1 MTGQAAG
8 GCCSS
13 SPQARLQRAE
23 KAQPGKYR
31 RRCLPQ
37 PTPPLPTTH
46 SQLAPLHHCLVSHR
60 FVATPTSFRPLHRF
74 CLVSSLLPL
83 VHLVS
88 PRLVTFATAPNSR
101 RLSSSSYSASSSSSI
116 RSRAPVCSASF
127 GSHFERVNS
136 SVPHRNS
143 VRDGNL
149 FLSHRCG
156 ATDRHSPRKVW
167 ISHRRFSVQHGHI
180 ESPSIAALH
189 LQYSI
194 PRVCLAQLSS
204 PSVSR

>member
-1 MTGQAAG
+1 MQFCRRSTPAEGREGSRVNLSARMTGQAAG
-8 GCCSS
+8 GCSSS

-46 SQLAPLHHCLVSHR
+46 SQLAPLHNCLVSHR
-60 FVATPTSFRPLHRF
+60 LVATPTSFRPLHRF

-101 RLSSSSYSASSSSSI
+101 RLSSSCCSTSSSSSI
-116 RSRAPVCSASF
+116 CNRAPGCSASF
-127 GSHFERVNS
+127 SSHLERV
-136 SVPHRNS
+136 
-143 VRDGNL
+143 
-149 FLSHRCG
+149 
-156 ATDRHSPRKVW
+156 T
-167 ISHRRFSVQHGHI
+167 HRRRI
-180 ESPSIAALH
+180 ETVLGTATSSFLIATAPLIVTRRERRGSAIAASLFSMATSN
-189 LQYSI
+189 LRQ
-194 PRVCLAQLSS
+194 
-204 PSVSR
+204 